1 MDRVR
6 TLTVFA
12 IAGMSVAA
20 VSGGAVSNDLALEH
34 SVVGIWKLLSLYEED
49 ESGQDVVSFGRNCQG
64 RLILDAAGQ
73 FSLQI
78 GGDVFATAF
87 RRDPTNAA
95 AALVSAR
102 APMLAYL
109 GKYSVDHGRNI
120 HFHVEHG
127 LAPLEPAAVVTLIGD
142 QMELTS
148 SEQPPTGSNYKSSGL
163 AASKV
168 GS

>member
-12 IAGMSVAA
+12 IAGMYVAV
-20 VSGGAVSNDLALEH
+20 VSGGAVSNELALEH

-49 ESGQDVVSFGRNCQG
+49 ESGQDVVSFGRNCGG
-64 RLILDAAGQ
+64 RLILDAAGR

-87 RRDPTNAA
+87 RRDPANAT

-109 GKYSVDHGRNI
+109 GRYSFDHGRTI

-127 LAPLEPAAVVTLIGD
+127 LAPPDPAADVTLIGD
-142 QMELTS
+142 LMELTS
-148 SEQPPTGSNYKSSGL
+148 GEQSPTGSNYSHL
-163 AASKV
+163 V
-168 GS
+168 WQRLR